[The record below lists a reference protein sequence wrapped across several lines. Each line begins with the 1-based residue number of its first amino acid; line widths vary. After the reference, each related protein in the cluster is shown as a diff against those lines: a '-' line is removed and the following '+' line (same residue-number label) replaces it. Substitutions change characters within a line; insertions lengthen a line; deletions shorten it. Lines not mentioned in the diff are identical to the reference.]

1 MRRCLETGVLLAIL
15 VSCVACVGP
24 RLARCPGEG
33 GRPWQE
39 LESEHFLLRTDLPPE
54 EAHKAMSYLERTRAA
69 VLAAAWPS
77 ASTRPMA
84 RVSVYV
90 LGDSGDFENLFPRR
104 LAGFFTRDEDE
115 PLIVLHGPP
124 DSWRRRF
131 SERSNASSSTL
142 IHELAHYLSSYFLVR
157 QPRWLSEGLAQFL
170 ETLELSED
178 GKTATLGTPHL
189 EAVSGM
195 KTLLEASQR
204 GTLGAEYSL
213 GGVFSWDQPSESY
226 RDWEIASLY
235 WGSWLVVHWLYNN
248 QPRYFANYQVMLAQG
263 ADPNSTFKQMFP
275 EVFQPGFDK
284 MMLGYLKRGSYQEFT
299 VPVPRVALNV
309 LERTL
314 EDSEVHAA
322 RARLT
327 AMAAGMTEEGR
338 QARLTLAWAEMDEAL
353 KLDPKSLMAL
363 SQKVARAPDNLKPAL
378 ARVAVEAHP
387 GESSAWVLLARAL
400 REFES
405 AKAEREAAYKK
416 AVELSPDD
424 VSAANGLAWLYVTQG
439 RYDEAFPL
447 AQRAVALAPWSAPI
461 LDTYAL
467 AAAGVGR
474 CLEAILAE
482 QRAIELLREHPDEDL
497 ETVLR
502 ARLAAFSPTS
512 CSPRLTP

>member
-1 MRRCLETGVLLAIL
+1 
-15 VSCVACVGP
+15 
-24 RLARCPGEG
+24 
-33 GRPWQE
+33 
-39 LESEHFLLRTDLPPE
+39 
-54 EAHKAMSYLERTRAA
+54 
-69 VLAAAWPS
+69 
-77 ASTRPMA
+77 
-84 RVSVYV
+84 
-90 LGDSGDFENLFPRR
+90 
-104 LAGFFTRDEDE
+104 
-115 PLIVLHGPP
+115 
-124 DSWRRRF
+124 
-131 SERSNASSSTL
+131 
-142 IHELAHYLSSYFLVR
+142 
-157 QPRWLSEGLAQFL
+157 
-170 ETLELSED
+170 
-178 GKTATLGTPHL
+178 
-189 EAVSGM
+189 
-195 KTLLEASQR
+195 
-204 GTLGAEYSL
+204 
-213 GGVFSWDQPSESY
+213 
-226 RDWEIASLY
+226 
-235 WGSWLVVHWLYNN
+235 VHWLYNN

-263 ADPNSTFKQMFP
+263 AAPDSTFKKMFP

-284 MMLGYLKRGSYQEFT
+284 MMLGYLRRGSYQEFT

-322 RARLT
+322 RVRLT
-327 AMAAGMTEEGR
+327 VMAAGMSEEGR

-363 SQKVARAPDNLKPAL
+363 AQKVERAPDNLKPAL

-387 GESSAWVLLARAL
+387 GESRAWVLLARAL

-467 AAAGVGR
+467 AAAGLGR

-482 QRAIELLREHPDEDL
+482 QLREHPDEDL
-497 ETVLR
+497 ELVLR
-502 ARLAAFSPTS
+502 ACLAAFSPTS
-512 CSPRLTP
+512 CSPKL